1 MRKYSRSR
9 NINLWIAF
17 LAVACVLLSSA
28 AHVSA
33 APAPF
38 KLIVGYAALN
48 ARISPLW
55 LAEEQG
61 YLAKYGLQV
70 EQVYLRG
77 APTLVAGLASGDIQL
92 GRSGGSATLA
102 AIGAGHDFKIV
113 ATFSSRNTYD
123 FIARPNIKHAE
134 ELRSKKIALT
144 SIGGTTWM
152 GVLLWLEHF
161 GLDAQRDNILLQ
173 VLGDQTI
180 QAQAVETGIADAAAL
195 DGVWSKK
202 LKQKGFTILGE
213 YSDLNQRIVG
223 QAMVAPH
230 VFLNQRGDIVESY
243 LKAEIEALAFALA
256 PRNKSAVIK
265 TLMKRL
271 RTDAAGAEEGYQDL
285 LKGVDHKPFPSLEGL
300 RNVQR
305 MLKMRTPK
313 IGEIKAEEVIDARI
327 MRKLDESGFIDRAY
341 AAQGVSLK

>member
-1 MRKYSRSR
+1 MNRIS
-9 NINLWIAF
+9 AC
-17 LAVACVLLSSA
+17 AVATFFFF
-28 AHVSA
+28 VSA
-33 APAPF
+33 VCYSGSAPV

-55 LAEEQG
+55 LADEQG

-102 AIGAGHDFKIV
+102 AVGAGHDFKIV

-123 FIARPNIKHAE
+123 FIARPNIKRAE
-134 ELRSKKIALT
+134 DLRGKKITLT

-161 GLDAQRDNILLQ
+161 GLDEQRDNILLQ
-173 VLGDQTI
+173 VIGDQNI

-195 DGVWSKK
+195 DGVYSKR
-202 LKQKGFTILGE
+202 LKQKGFTVLGE
-213 YSDLNQRIVG
+213 YSDLNQRIIG
-223 QAMVAPH
+223 QAMIVPH
-230 VFLNQRGDIVESY
+230 AFLTHRPDIVENY

-256 PRNKSAVIK
+256 PKNKSVVLK
-265 TLMKRL
+265 MLMKRL
-271 RTDAAGAEEGYQDL
+271 RTDAAGADEGYLDL
-285 LKGVDHKPFPSLEGL
+285 LKGVDRKPFPSLDGL

-305 MLKMRTPK
+305 MLKLRTPK
-313 IGEIKAEEVIDARI
+313 LGEIKAEDVIDARI
-327 MRKLDESGFIDRAY
+327 MRKLDDSGFIDRAY
-341 AAQGVSLK
+341 ASQGISLK

>member
-1 MRKYSRSR
+1 
-9 NINLWIAF
+9 
-17 LAVACVLLSSA
+17 
-28 AHVSA
+28 
-33 APAPF
+33 
-38 KLIVGYAALN
+38 
-48 ARISPLW
+48 
-55 LAEEQG
+55 
-61 YLAKYGLQV
+61 
-70 EQVYLRG
+70 
-77 APTLVAGLASGDIQL
+77 LVAGLASGDIQL

-123 FIARPNIKHAE
+123 FIARPNIKRAE
-134 ELRSKKIALT
+134 ELRGKKIGLT

-161 GLDAQRDNILLQ
+161 GLDPQRDNILLQ
-173 VLGDQTI
+173 VLGDQNI
-180 QAQAVETGIADAAAL
+180 QAQAVEAGIADAAAL

-256 PRNKSAVIK
+256 PKNKSAVIK

-271 RTDAAGAEEGYQDL
+271 RTDVAGAEEGYLDL
-285 LKGVDHKPFPSLEGL
+285 LKGVDRKPFPSLDGL

-327 MRKLDESGFIDRAY
+327 MHKLDESGFIDRAY
-341 AAQGVSLK
+341 ATQGVTLK